1 LFEAVSCKTR
11 PTRVGWKPRLHRRLS
26 INTHEPFRGI
36 FPILQTPF
44 RGDDTIDVAALR
56 REVEFVIEAG
66 GHGMCWPQAGSE
78 FALLT
83 DEERFQVAELLV
95 REVRSRVPVIIGV
108 QSTNYW
114 KTALAFAR
122 HAEYIGADGIISLPP
137 YQAGPSVEDV
147 ADYFRT
153 LARTVSLPIFVQNTG
168 GHYGTAMPV
177 DALIALAHEYPTVSY
192 IKDEA
197 EPRFERMAQLCQ
209 EGKGVLRG
217 VFSGGGA
224 RDLLNEMGA
233 GSHGSC
239 PGADLVDVFA
249 RVYDLYQA
257 GDTEGAKEL
266 FDGLAPMLNLK
277 LSGHWMLIMKERLRR
292 RGVFE
297 TTRSRMAPYELGWTD
312 AGEKAAFDQAWEAIT
327 PLLKL

>member
-1 LFEAVSCKTR
+1 VS
-11 PTRVGWKPRLHRRLS
+11 
-26 INTHEPFRGI
+26 THEPFRGI

-44 RGDDTIDVAALR
+44 REDDTIDVVALR
-56 REVEFVIEAG
+56 REVEFVIAAG
-66 GHGMCWPQAGSE
+66 GHGMCWPQAGGE
-78 FALLT
+78 FTLLT

-95 REVRSRVPVIIGV
+95 REVRGRVPVIVGV

-114 KTALAFAR
+114 RTALAFAR

-137 YQAGPSVEDV
+137 YQADPSVEDV
-147 ADYFRT
+147 VDYFRA
-153 LARTVSLPIFVQNTG
+153 LAAAVSLPIFVQNTG
-168 GHYGTAMPV
+168 GRYGEAMPV
-177 DALIALAHEYPTVSY
+177 ETLIALARECPTVSY

-197 EPRFERMAQLCQ
+197 EPRFERMAQLCR
-209 EGKGVLRG
+209 EGEGILRG

-224 RDLLNEMGA
+224 RDLLNEMEI

-257 GDTEGAKEL
+257 GEREAAGEL

-277 LSGHWMLIMKERLRR
+277 LSGHWMMIMKERLRR
-292 RGVFE
+292 RGVLK
-297 TTRSRMAPYELGWTD
+297 TTRSRTAPYELAWAD
-312 AGEKAAFDQAWEAIT
+312 AGEKAAFDEAWEAIT
-327 PLLKL
+327 PLFSL

>member
-1 LFEAVSCKTR
+1 MSA
-11 PTRVGWKPRLHRRLS
+11 
-26 INTHEPFRGI
+26 HEPFRGI

-44 RGDDTIDVAALR
+44 REDDTIDVACLR

-95 REVRSRVPVIIGV
+95 REVRGRVPVIVGV

-114 KTALAFAR
+114 RTALDFAR

-137 YQAGPSVEDV
+137 YQAGPSPEQV

-153 LARTVSLPIFVQNTG
+153 LARAVSLPIFVQNTG
-168 GHYGTAMPV
+168 GRYGEAMPV
-177 DALIALAHEYPTVSY
+177 ELILSLAREYPTVSY

-197 EPRFERMAQLCQ
+197 DPKIERMTQLCR
-209 EGKGVLRG
+209 EGEGVLRG
-217 VFSGGGA
+217 VFSGSGA
-224 RDLLNEMGA
+224 RDLLNEMA
-233 GSHGSC
+233 IGSHGSC
-239 PGADLVDVFA
+239 PGADMVDVFA

-257 GDTEGAKEL
+257 GNIEAAKVTFEGL
-266 FDGLAPMLNLK
+266 NPMLDLK
-277 LSGHWMLIMKERLRR
+277 LDAHWMLVMKERLRR

-297 TTRSRMAPYELGWTD
+297 TTRSRTAPYELVWTD
-312 AGEKAAFDQAWEAIT
+312 PDQKAAFDEAWEAIT
-327 PLLKL
+327 PLFSL

>member
-1 LFEAVSCKTR
+1 V
-11 PTRVGWKPRLHRRLS
+11 
-26 INTHEPFRGI
+26 
-36 FPILQTPF
+36 QTPF
-44 RGDDTIDVAALR
+44 REDGTIDVAALR
-56 REVEFVIEAG
+56 REVEYVIEAG

-78 FALLT
+78 FSLLT

-95 REVRSRVPVIIGV
+95 REVRGRVPVIVGV

-114 KTALAFAR
+114 RAALEFAR

-137 YQAGPSVEDV
+137 YQAGPSVEDI

-153 LARTVSLPIFVQNTG
+153 LARTVSLPIYVQNTG
-168 GHYGTAMPV
+168 GRYGPAMPI
-177 DALIALAHEYPTVSY
+177 DTILALARECPTVSY
-192 IKDEA
+192 VKDEA
-197 EPRFERMAQLCQ
+197 EPRLERMAQLCRQ
-209 EGKGVLRG
+209 GEGILRG

-224 RDLLNEMGA
+224 RDLFNEMEL

-257 GDTEGAKEL
+257 GDSEAAKTL
-266 FDGLAPMLNLK
+266 FDGLSPMLDLK
-277 LSGHWMLIMKERLRR
+277 LDAHWMLIMKERLRR

-297 TTRSRMAPYELGWTD
+297 TTRSRTAPYELVWTSAED
-312 AGEKAAFDQAWEAIT
+312 KAAFDRAWEAIT
-327 PLLKL
+327 PLFGL